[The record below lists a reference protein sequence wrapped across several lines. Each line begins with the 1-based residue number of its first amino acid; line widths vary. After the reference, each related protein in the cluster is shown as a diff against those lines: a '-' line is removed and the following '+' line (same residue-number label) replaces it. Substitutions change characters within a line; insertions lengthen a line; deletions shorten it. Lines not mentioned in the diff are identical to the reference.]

1 MPSRKNRALLVLAI
15 LVIAQGAL
23 SSAWAV
29 SRCVAGVD
37 CGAMASSPCAM
48 ASHMAPHTAPCEDM
62 SADCGR
68 AAIPKVLC
76 EEGCA
81 RVFSK
86 APAVIALAPDAPPAS
101 AAGVLIVLPIDAPRA
116 SLASGAA
123 LAPSSRGRPALWL
136 TTHSL
141 LI

>member
-29 SRCVAGVD
+29 SRCVAGGD
-37 CGAMASSPCAM
+37 CGAMTSSPCAM
-48 ASHMAPHTAPCEDM
+48 DPHTAPCEGM
-62 SADCGR
+62 SGDCGR
-68 AAIPKVLC
+68 AGIQKVLC

-86 APAVIALAPDAPPAS
+86 APAVLALAPDAPPAS
-101 AAGVLIVLPIDAPRA
+101 AAGVLIVLPIEAPQA

-123 LAPSSRGRPALWL
+123 LAPSSRGKPALWL